1 MNLQRVI
8 VKGGDYMVLSKLS
21 EFSNQ
26 YLCVEL
32 NLSYQIIN
40 TGEKIYALAYK
51 NIEQF
56 KANRPF
62 FLIDET
68 KLAKNLKSSGTLND
82 FDVKLLYGDLVSY
95 NGTKFIVLGMVVNT
109 YAQWNLPT
117 PLLLNPNN
125 IVNDYKALF
134 NSRLSDIEINNKIND
149 NFQAGKYDAD
159 MIIPLVDANDFKET
173 IEVIEPRPSNDLVML
188 QIDNYTDEK
197 NAKFS
202 QVKDVFIDT
211 VMRNRGS
218 EIDKLRSS
226 NPELYGTMKEML
238 TSVNDIINNKISG
251 AIKTTAKQEK
261 QVVAEQVAEDD
272 LSFLDDVDS
281 VLDTSFLDDLD
292 NII

>member
-1 MNLQRVI
+1 MNLQRVTER
-8 VKGGDYMVLSKLS
+8 GGQYMVLAKLS

-32 NLSYQIIN
+32 SFSTQKIN
-40 TGEKIYALAYK
+40 TGENIYALTYR

-56 KANRPF
+56 KSNRPF

-68 KLAKNLKSSGTLND
+68 NLVNNIKNNGTLD
-82 FDVKLLYGDLVSY
+82 PFAVKLLNGDLVNY
-95 NGTKFIVLGMVVNT
+95 NGNKYIVLGIVVNT

-117 PLLLNPNN
+117 PLLLHPNN

-134 NSRLSDIEINNKIND
+134 NSRMSDIEINNKIND
-149 NFQAGKYDAD
+149 NFQAGKYDSD
-159 MIIPLVDANDFKET
+159 MIIPLVDGNDFKET
-173 IEVIEPRPSNDLVML
+173 IEVLEARPSDDLVKI
-188 QIDNYTDEK
+188 QIGKFTDEK

-202 QVKDVFIDT
+202 QVKDIFIDT
-211 VMRNRGS
+211 VMRNRS
-218 EIDKLRSS
+218 TEIDKLRSS
-226 NPELYGTMKEML
+226 NPELYNSMKEML
-238 TSVNDIINNKISG
+238 TSVNDAINSKISG
-251 AIKTTAKQEK
+251 TSTTTNKKQK

-272 LSFLDDVDS
+272 LSFLDDIDS